1 MMSSEGIAEKLN
13 IIKSHPDPLSQA
25 QLIVELKATTH
36 IQNKHIAE
44 ALGMKPSNV
53 SHLIRV
59 TRLPEI
65 VLDGYMSKQISFTH
79 LILISRLK
87 KHDEIVGLY
96 EEILQK
102 GYSALQTERRI
113 REILYLVDT
122 MGSYLNK
129 DKIRSYENRI
139 SGSLGERVVTSII
152 QTRIKAKITIEMTG
166 DLTKTSD
173 FIDAFVTR
181 FRSKRGTPVKLA
193 PNLVAKDPVL
203 GSFVKPDYP
212 SPHGGESK
220 SQSMLQTSLDTG
232 DSLGLNDN
240 AEGSDDIDD
249 RKKVKY
255 LFDPDF

>member
-1 MMSSEGIAEKLN
+1 MLSSEGVAEKLN

-25 QLIVELKATTH
+25 QLIVELKAATQ

-44 ALGMKPSNV
+44 ALGMKPSNI

-59 TRLPEI
+59 TGLPEI
-65 VLDGYMSKQISFTH
+65 VLDGYMSKQVSFTH

-87 KHDEIVGLY
+87 KYDEIVGLY

-122 MGSYLNK
+122 MGSYINR
-129 DKIRSYENRI
+129 DKIKQYESRI
-139 SGSLGERVVTSII
+139 SGSLGERVKTSII

-166 DLTKTSD
+166 DLVKTSD
-173 FIDAFVTR
+173 FVDAFVTR
-181 FRSKRGTPVKLA
+181 FRSKRVAPVQDMKQI
-193 PNLVAKDPVL
+193 VKDPTL

-212 SPHGGESK
+212 GGITSPELGI
-220 SQSMLQTSLDTG
+220 DT
-232 DSLGLNDN
+232 NDQMTAKE
-240 AEGSDDIDD
+240 AEGLEEIEEE
-249 RKKVKY
+249 KKVKY
-255 LFDPDF
+255 RFDPDF